1 MKKVFLLILFLFL
14 PSVVFSQP
22 SIEFKAE
29 TYDFGTILPGDM
41 IEHSFEFK
49 NIGNED
55 LEIKRISSS

>member
-1 MKKVFLLILFLFL
+1 MKKIFLFMLFLFL

-22 SIEFKAE
+22 SVEFKTE
-29 TYDFGTILPGDM
+29 IHDFGTILPGDM